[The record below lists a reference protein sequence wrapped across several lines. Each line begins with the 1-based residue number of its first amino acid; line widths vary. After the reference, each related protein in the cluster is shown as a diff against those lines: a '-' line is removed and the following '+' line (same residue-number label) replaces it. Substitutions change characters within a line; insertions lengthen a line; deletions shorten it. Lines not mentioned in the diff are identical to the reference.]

1 MFNPSREQARRFLV
15 DAWAKYARSEPLTPL
30 EQMAVEI
37 IAAHPEYHR
46 YFEHSERD
54 LERDWRPE
62 GGETNPFLHVSL
74 HLAIA
79 EQLAIDQP
87 PGIRALHDALAA
99 QYEGD
104 THRARHDLLEA
115 LGETLWQAQRTG
127 TAPDGALYLRLGRER
142 LRERSDVR

>member
-1 MFNPSREQARRFLV
+1 MFNPSRDQARRFLIA
-15 DAWAKYARSEPLTPL
+15 AWAKYGRSEPLSPL
-30 EQMAVEI
+30 EQMAVEV

-46 YFEHSERD
+46 YFAEPERFVD
-54 LERDWRPE
+54 QDWRPE

-115 LGETLWQAQRTG
+115 LGETLWQAQRAGTG
-127 TAPDGALYLRLGRER
+127 PDGALYLRLARAR
-142 LRERSDVR
+142 LTVSPV